1 MIRACFNPEI
11 DLKATKMA
19 FMANSPGGIF
29 SKVVF
34 MLVPMDD
41 YHPLP
46 FISCLLFDLPRDI
59 SSHLWDYNK
68 KDRVNEGRRVSS
80 KSPLLARAGEEEGAR
95 KRTRV
100 DSSYEIP

>member
-1 MIRACFNPEI
+1 MIWACFNPEI

-41 YHPLP
+41 YYPLP
-46 FISCLLFDLPRDI
+46 LVSHLLFDLPRDI
-59 SSHLWDYNK
+59 SSHLCLLD
-68 KDRVNEGRRVSS
+68 S
-80 KSPLLARAGEEEGAR
+80 K
-95 KRTRV
+95 
-100 DSSYEIP
+100 

>member
-1 MIRACFNPEI
+1 MGYFTYKSGVSLLIWACFNPEI

-41 YHPLP
+41 YYPLP

-59 SSHLWDYNK
+59 SSHLWVQPHNVEVTNYHLNK
-68 KDRVNEGRRVSS
+68 IDDDEFC
-80 KSPLLARAGEEEGAR
+80 
-95 KRTRV
+95 T
-100 DSSYEIP
+100 YW